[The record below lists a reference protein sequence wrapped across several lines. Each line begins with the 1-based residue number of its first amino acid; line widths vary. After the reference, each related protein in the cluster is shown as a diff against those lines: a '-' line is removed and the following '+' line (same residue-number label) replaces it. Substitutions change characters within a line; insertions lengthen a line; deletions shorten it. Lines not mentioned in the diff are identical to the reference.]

1 MPKLNLNARLK
12 GSKKAAVTS
21 SESKF
26 KDAVIKKVSTIAP
39 TTYSVEYETK
49 TVISETNIFNRY
61 VTWKTETIKRD
72 SFITVSHKLV
82 YLMLEMQ
89 DIERKAVLNI
99 LNCLR
104 FDSNIVHIDENN
116 RNNISK
122 SKRYAAYAI
131 NALKRYDIIKG
142 TTEPGTFVIN
152 HNLMFLG
159 DLNEFV
165 RNYKAIYDDIEIQMT
180 KDGRIII

>member
-1 MPKLNLNARLK
+1 MPKLNLNAGLK
-12 GSKKAAVTS
+12 GSKKAAVAS

-165 RNYKAIYDDIEIQMT
+165 RNYKAIYDDIEIQIT

>member
-1 MPKLNLNARLK
+1 MPKLNLNTRLK
-12 GSKKAAVTS
+12 GSKKAAVAS

-104 FDSNIVHIDENN
+104 FNSNIIHIDENN

>member
-12 GSKKAAVTS
+12 GSKKAAVAS
-21 SESKF
+21 NESKF

-49 TVISETNIFNRY
+49 TAISETNIFNRY
-61 VTWKTETIKRD
+61 VTWKTETIKHN

-142 TTEPGTFVIN
+142 TTESGTFVIN

-165 RNYKAIYDDIEIQMT
+165 RNYKAIYDNIEIQTT

>member
-12 GSKKAAVTS
+12 GSKKAAVVS

-26 KDAVIKKVSTIAP
+26 KDAVIKKVNIIAP

-49 TVISETNIFNRY
+49 TITSETNIFNRY
-61 VTWKTETIKRD
+61 VTWKTETIKHD
-72 SFITVSHKLV
+72 TFITVSHKLV

-89 DIERKAVLNI
+89 DTERKAVLNI
-99 LNCLR
+99 LNCLK
-104 FDSNIVHIDENN
+104 FNSNIIHLSSDDKK
-116 RNNISK
+116 NISK
-122 SKRYAAYAI
+122 SKQYAVRAI
-131 NALKRYDIIKG
+131 GALKRYDIIKG

-165 RNYKAIYDDIEIQMT
+165 RNYKAIYDDIEIQTT

>member
-1 MPKLNLNARLK
+1 MPKLNLNAKLK
-12 GSKKAAVTS
+12 GSKKAAVIS

-26 KDAVIKKVSTIAP
+26 KDAVIKKVNIIAP
-39 TTYSVEYETK
+39 TTYSVEYENK
-49 TVISETNIFNRY
+49 TITSEANIFNRY
-61 VTWKTETIKRD
+61 VTWKAETIKRD

-104 FDSNIVHIDENN
+104 FNSNIIHLDEKDK
-116 RNNISK
+116 RNISK
-122 SKRYAAYAI
+122 SKQYAVRAI
-131 NALKRYDIIKG
+131 GALKRYDIIKG
-142 TTEPGTFVIN
+142 TTESGTFVIN

-165 RNYKAIYDDIEIQMT
+165 KDYKAIYDDVEIQTT